1 MELTNSEK
9 DALIAF
15 LEQENAQL
23 RSANVRLNVK
33 AGVIRLNNPEPAKTD
48 EATVTDGE
56 GEPPETTPTG
66 FPV

>member
-23 RSANVRLNVK
+23 RATTVRLNVK
-33 AGVIRLNNPEPAKTD
+33 AGVIRLNEPAKAD